1 MNTKNIFRMLL
12 VAATLLLGANNVKA
26 TEETIWSKSASK
38 TVEIDKSIF
47 SNLKFTPN
55 VIKIYADHVNSR
67 FWAKDNDEI
76 LWRTSQYNEY
86 VYVDGSDYDKAH
98 YKTDHYEF
106 EITSDIFSKLQAYGF
121 KVVQDYGNGITS
133 IVVSDEGSSPA
144 TEKQNASISFSGDV
158 EMTFGSTFTAP
169 TVTKTPSD
177 AAITYSSSDSK
188 IAMIDDNGNVIPV
201 GAGTAIITGTFAGND
216 AYNGTSATYT
226 LKVNAP
232 TTSGANWQGAVWLD
246 WNNQIN
252 TNIPTNYTFKSIK
265 FCDRI
270 LIYGKRGPLHET
282 NFNLELFQLNSNWS
296 WGTKFVDLSQSNFSS
311 ENGCFTITVDNSN
324 VEAIQNGLKD
334 NVQGYCA
341 AANGWNFTITAIKVI
356 PDGSDTEPLA
366 TYSVIYSTNLT
377 GGKMYVYKDGNYISS
392 GTKVEAGSSI
402 KITLDPESRYQTYS
416 VSASYSGGY
425 ITLDYIN
432 SNNYGFTMPAGDVNI
447 YASFERVAATP
458 QVTIGST
465 GYATWT
471 PSYAIDYSQAPNGIE
486 AYRAESCSDGVVVLK
501 QIIGQAAAYTPV
513 LLKATNAGT
522 YTFTEDVNGGYYV
535 GTNLLKAGTGST
547 VGPSENF
554 YILTLKNGVIV
565 FAQAKSQGA
574 EVAADKAYLDLTG
587 ASGARSRTV
596 RLSFGDSGNGTTAIN
611 GIEDNAEIETVIYDL
626 RGQRVDKPTKGLYI
640 INGKKM
646 MIK

>member
-12 VAATLLLGANNVKA
+12 VAAALLLGANNVKA

-76 LWRTSQYNEY
+76 LWRASQYNEY
-86 VYVDGSDYDKAH
+86 VYADGSDYDKAH

-252 TNIPTNYTFKSIK
+252 TNIPTNDTFKSIK
-265 FCDRI
+265 VGDRI

-311 ENGCFTITVDNSN
+311 ENG
-324 VEAIQNGLKD
+324 
-334 NVQGYCA
+334 
-341 AANGWNFTITAIKVI
+341 
-356 PDGSDTEPLA
+356 
-366 TYSVIYSTNLT
+366 
-377 GGKMYVYKDGNYISS
+377 SS
-392 GTKVEAGSSI
+392 P
-402 KITLDPESRYQTYS
+402 TLH
-416 VSASYSGGY
+416 V
-425 ITLDYIN
+425 
-432 SNNYGFTMPAGDVNI
+432 
-447 YASFERVAATP
+447 
-458 QVTIGST
+458 
-465 GYATWT
+465 
-471 PSYAIDYSQAPNGIE
+471 
-486 AYRAESCSDGVVVLK
+486 K
-501 QIIGQAAAYTPV
+501 
-513 LLKATNAGT
+513 
-522 YTFTEDVNGGYYV
+522 
-535 GTNLLKAGTGST
+535 
-547 VGPSENF
+547 
-554 YILTLKNGVIV
+554 
-565 FAQAKSQGA
+565 
-574 EVAADKAYLDLTG
+574 
-587 ASGARSRTV
+587 
-596 RLSFGDSGNGTTAIN
+596 LSFTRCGR
-611 GIEDNAEIETVIYDL
+611 L
-626 RGQRVDKPTKGLYI
+626 
-640 INGKKM
+640 
-646 MIK
+646 